1 MTSDKLRVGG
11 LYRVKVPLIYFN
23 KPSSTK
29 FGLVEK
35 INCPIYKDSIFMVLS
50 YTNCSVIGIN
60 PYFIMLQGNKIFGRY
75 LDLSLT
81 WVWFEEVFL

>member
-1 MTSDKLRVGG
+1 MTPDKLRVGG
-11 LYRVKVPLIYFN
+11 LYRVKVPMVYFN

-35 INCPIYKDSIFMVLS
+35 INCPIYEDSIFMVLS
-50 YTNCSVIGIN
+50 YTNSSVIDSN
-60 PYFIMLQGNKIFGRY
+60 PYFIMLQENKIFGRY

-81 WVWFEEVFL
+81 WVWFEEVSL